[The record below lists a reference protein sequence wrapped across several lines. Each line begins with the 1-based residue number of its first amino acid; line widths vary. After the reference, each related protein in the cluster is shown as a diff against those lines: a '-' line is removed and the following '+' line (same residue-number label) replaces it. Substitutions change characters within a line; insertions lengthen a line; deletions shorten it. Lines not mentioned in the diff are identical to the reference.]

1 MKKERYIVALFKR
14 IAVMMALFGVP
25 SAAVAGGVT
34 DPACLLPFHSVV
46 RDLAIEHHLQPTLQ
60 GRVVDGE
67 TGEPL
72 IGASVY
78 IQGTAIGTS
87 TQSDGTFALTTD
99 RLVDVLVISYVGYQ
113 TLEIQISTIDPSRQH
128 TFRMAPAELYRNGEL
143 IVTADEVRMAYSG
156 IYSDVKARPL
166 EDHMSSIPGMDM
178 VSRANFAKDPV
189 IRGLRDGR
197 VNVMIDGM
205 RLTPA
210 CVDAMDPATA
220 YIETDNL
227 ESIELQRGGQ
237 NSSSAPGG
245 TLNFNM
251 VKPGINS
258 GVQGSLE
265 AGYHSASRQQIY
277 QAALQYGEERWAARV
292 SGTYRDAGNFITGDG
307 ERIPLSGFRKGNLYA
322 SLLYRPH
329 DAHELTL
336 KYVGDFAKDIGYP
349 ALIMDTRRADA
360 HIGGLEHHWHNPDT
374 ESLITSVNTN
384 LYWNR
389 VEHLMD
395 DYDRDVAS
403 REVMQGMYM
412 PMYGETTTFGLNS
425 EATLAREEHLF
436 TLSAELFGIDAFA
449 DMWMYPLSPDVNDM
463 YLMNLGDI
471 TSRVAALSASWR
483 HYMAAGWITGADLR
497 VEGGLYS
504 IRHEETFRAEYPQ
517 LNSVNPSYLDY
528 TAGIHLERQLSSG
541 LSAALKLSDG
551 YRMPGHLELYGYYI
565 YHPLDNF
572 FYYGNPSLE
581 SERSSQ
587 AELSTL
593 YGSEQSAFH
602 GQLSLWVNR
611 MDGYITGRKIDEL
624 FKRYENMGT
633 AWLTGAELDLHVDL
647 ARGLNGGVSMAWV
660 LGEHTELDEPLPMIP
675 PFKGTAYLQ
684 RQSGRIQMETRI
696 RWAAAQ
702 KRIAVR
708 NSVETATDG
717 YMLWDLFGSVRLM
730 QHVRLQAGVENLL
743 DQFYIDHLSVNSM
756 PSPGRNLSVSLRIT
770 L

>member
-1 MKKERYIVALFKR
+1 MRT
-14 IAVMMALFGVP
+14 AVMMALLAAPFA
-25 SAAVAGGVT
+25 SAAAGAMPGASSFPCSSAVT
-34 DPACLLPFHSVV
+34 DIVAELPV
-46 RDLAIEHHLQPTLQ
+46 QPTLQ

-72 IGASVY
+72 KGASVY
-78 IQGTAIGTS
+78 IQGTTIGTS

-113 TLEIQISTIDPSRQH
+113 SEEIQISRIDPSRLH
-128 TFRMAPAELYRNGEL
+128 TFRLTPADMHREGEL
-143 IVTADEVRMAYSG
+143 IVTADQVRMAYSG
-156 IYSDVKARPL
+156 VYSDVKTKPL

-258 GVQGSLE
+258 GLQGSLE

-277 QAALQYGEERWAARV
+277 QAALHYGEEKWAARI
-292 SGTYRDAGNFITGDG
+292 SGTYRDAGNFMTGDG
-307 ERIPLSGFRKGNLYA
+307 DRIPLSGFRKGNVYA

-329 DAHELTL
+329 DAHEFTL
-336 KYVGDFAKDIGYP
+336 KYVGDFAADIGYP

-360 HIGGLEHHWHNPDT
+360 HIGGLEHHWRNPDKG
-374 ESLITSVNTN
+374 SLITSVNTH

-395 DYDRDVAS
+395 DYDRDVTA

-425 EATLAREEHLF
+425 ETMLTREEHLF
-436 TLSAELFGIDAFA
+436 TLTAELFGIDAFA

-471 TSRVAALSASWR
+471 TSRTAALSASWR
-483 HYMAAGWITGADLR
+483 YYPGSGWITGADLS
-497 VEGGLYS
+497 VEGGLYT
-504 IRHEETFRAEYPQ
+504 IKYDETYRAEYPQ
-517 LNSVNPSYLDY
+517 LNTLNPSFLNY
-528 TAGIHLERQLSSG
+528 TAGLHVERQIASRLA
-541 LSAALKLSDG
+541 AALKLSDG

-565 YHPLDNF
+565 YHPLDDF
-572 FYYGNPSLE
+572 FYYGNPGLDP
-581 SERSSQ
+581 ERSTQ
-587 AELSTL
+587 AEISAL

-611 MDGYITGRKIDEL
+611 MDGYITGQKMDEL

-633 AWLTGAELDLHVDL
+633 AWLTGAELDLHADL
-647 ARGLNGGVSMAWV
+647 TKRLNGGVSMTWV
-660 LGEHTELDEPLPMIP
+660 LGEHVELDEPLPMIP
-675 PFKGTAYLQ
+675 PIKGTAYLQ
-684 RQSGRIQMETRI
+684 RQSGRFHLETRI

-708 NSVETATDG
+708 NSAETETES
-717 YMLWDLFGSVRLM
+717 YMLWDLFASYRLM
-730 QHVRLQAGVENLL
+730 QNIRLQAGAENLL
-743 DQFYIDHLSVNSM
+743 NQFYIDHLSVNSM
-756 PSPGRNLSVSLRIT
+756 PSPGRNLSVSIRYT